1 MERFFEYGELP
12 LVLLALLKQGP
23 MSGYELMSE
32 LTRLFSPH
40 YTPSAGSVYP
50 ALVGLER
57 EDLVHPVDSAT
68 SKRYRLSE
76 SGEGALQA
84 RLDELGW
91 IERRTGAFLRPEG
104 SVDGELDRLIGL
116 VKESR
121 GKVDPEKLAEI
132 LEQAQSQVKKL
143 TRTRGG
149 S

>member
-12 LVLLALLKQGP
+12 LVLLALLKQRA

-32 LTRLFSPH
+32 LARLFSPQ

-50 ALVGLER
+50 ALVGLEK
-57 EDLVHPVDSAT
+57 EHLIHPVGPASP
-68 SKRYRLSE
+68 KRYLLSE
-76 SGEGALQA
+76 TGEEALQK

-104 SVDGELDRLIGL
+104 SVDSELERLIGL

-121 GKVDPEKLAEI
+121 GKVDPKRLLEI
-132 LEQAQSQVKKL
+132 LDQAQSQVKKSVRL
-143 TRTRGG
+143 KGG
-149 S
+149 G

>member
-12 LVLLALLKQGP
+12 LVLLALLKQRA

-32 LTRLFSPH
+32 LARLFSPQ

-50 ALVGLER
+50 ALVGLEK
-57 EDLVHPVDSAT
+57 EQLIQAVDSA
-68 SKRYRLSE
+68 SPKRYLLS
-76 SGEGALQA
+76 STGEGALQN

-104 SVDGELDRLIGL
+104 SVDGELERLIGL

-121 GKVDPEKLAEI
+121 GKIDPGKL
-132 LEQAQSQVKKL
+132 LEVLDQAQSQVKRL
-143 TRTRGG
+143 VRLRGG
-149 S
+149 D

>member
-12 LVLLALLKQGP
+12 LVLLALLKQRA

-32 LTRLFSPH
+32 LARLFSPQ

-50 ALVGLER
+50 ALVGLEK
-57 EDLVHPVDSAT
+57 EQLIHAVDSA
-68 SKRYRLSE
+68 SPKRYLLLDA
-76 SGEGALQA
+76 GEEALQK

-104 SVDGELDRLIGL
+104 SVDGELERLIGL

-121 GKVDPEKLAEI
+121 GKIDPEKL
-132 LEQAQSQVKKL
+132 LEVLNQAQSQVKKL
-143 TRTRGG
+143 ARSKRGG
-149 S
+149 